1 MKKGFLISGAVV
13 FGLAVLLA
21 AALFVSGGVA
31 NAATQF
37 NRVLERAGVT
47 HPFSRTLVTG
57 NGIVID
63 AIVKDSP
70 ADKAGVKR
78 GDILLKVDD
87 KDVNSPADLEA
98 ILSSHKPGDSVKLT
112 VAHGDQQ
119 NTLTVT
125 LGDENGQP
133 YLGILMG
140 GRVGRKGGPDGG
152 RGGMFPG
159 GGYSGTK
166 PFSGTV
172 PFSSTGVIVVEVVSG
187 GPADKAGVM
196 QGDLITAI
204 DGKTIDQN
212 QNFADLISAHKP
224 GDNVTLAVQHK
235 GTATATATDVKVT
248 LGDNPNQAG
257 TAYLG
262 ISYMPAFHG
271 KRGMGGQFPNGQ
283 FPQGSVIQ
291 GAVVNQVVDGSP
303 ASKAGLQVGD
313 TITAIDG
320 KSITTA
326 QELVSA
332 IAAHKV
338 GDSVTLSVEHK
349 GTTTST
355 DVKVT
360 LGDNPNQAGTA
371 YLGVSL
377 GGGMRGPGPGQRN
390 PRNVQPGQGTQGGS
404 NRTNPSQQT
413 PLPSGSTL

>member
-1 MKKGFLISGAVV
+1 MKKGLLIGGAVV

-31 NAATQF
+31 NAATQV
-37 NRVLERAGVT
+37 NRGLERAGVT
-47 HPFSRTLVTG
+47 HAFSQTLVTG
-57 NGIVID
+57 NGIVIE

-87 KDVNSPADLEA
+87 KDVNSPADLES
-98 ILSSHKPGDSVKLT
+98 ILSSHKSGDSVKLT

-119 NTLTVT
+119 NTLTAT

-140 GRVGRKGGPDGG
+140 GRVVRKGDGG

-159 GGYSGTK
+159 RGISGTK

-172 PFSSTGVIVVEVVSG
+172 PFSSTGIIVVEVVSG
-187 GPADKAGVM
+187 GPADKAGVK
-196 QGDLITAI
+196 QGDLISAI

-224 GDNVTLAVQHK
+224 GDIVTLAVQHS
-235 GTATATATDVKVT
+235 GSTTSADVKVT
-248 LGDNPNQAG
+248 LSDNPNKAG

-262 ISYMPAFHG
+262 ISYMPAHMDR
-271 KRGMGGQFPNGQ
+271 RGFGGP
-283 FPQGSVIQ
+283 FPQGSAIQ
-291 GAVVNQVVDGSP
+291 GAVVNQVADGSP
-303 ASKAGLQVGD
+303 AGKAGLLVGD
-313 TITAIDG
+313 VITAIDG
-320 KSITTA
+320 KSIATA

-349 GTTTST
+349 GTATAT

-377 GGGMRGPGPGQRN
+377 GGGMRGPGRGPDFDPGQRN
-390 PRNVQPGQGTQGGS
+390 PRNVQPGQGTQGGFNS
-404 NRTNPSQQT
+404 NPSQQT
-413 PLPSGSTL
+413 PQPSGSTL